1 MAILKKD
8 KFKKRVI
15 DLNGPEG
22 NAFYLIGL
30 ADKLCSQHPGV
41 FGSTDLIMRSLR
53 AGDYE
58 NLIRVFDETFGNV
71 IDLER

>member
-41 FGSTDLIMRSLR
+41 FGSTDLIMVVWTPG
-53 AGDYE
+53 ATTYE
-58 NLIRVFDETFGNV
+58 LFGATLTLALI
-71 IDLER
+71 